1 MPVIPSVFQPI
12 RANDYQQRPIKAYKR
27 YRIKS
32 TGFNTTLGYFR
43 HSGLYSKATPHIFS
57 NTGLGVGTL
66 SYPINTETNTNQ
78 HVVWNTINHRYYKNH
93 NPAQSADFLDISQQ
107 QRFIWSSASIFTYPY
122 GAVGEKIKHEL
133 NEVEPEYI
141 KSQKFSN
148 PFKHIYYNILL
159 KENLNST
166 ESIEKFLKKF
176 KKNIN
181 LVKGDTNKTLKHTN
195 LNKIDFAF
203 IDGGHSYETT
213 YNDLSILYSSM
224 RNKSKTIICDDYA
237 DASYITQVKRA
248 VDNFVKEKNLNLEII
263 KNKFALIKT

>member
-1 MPVIPSVFQPI
+1 MNIRFKKYWRKTGLNEEWGSLLLKIISEKKPKHFLEVGVFCGVTSRNICELLNNIHQGEFS
-12 RANDYQQRPIKAYKR
+12 Y
-27 YRIKS
+27 
-32 TGFNTTLGYFR
+32 TGFDLF
-43 HSGLYSKATPHIFS
+43 
-57 NTGLGVGTL
+57 
-66 SYPINTETNTNQ
+66 
-78 HVVWNTINHRYYKNH
+78 
-93 NPAQSADFLDISQQ
+93 
-107 QRFIWSSASIFTYPY
+107 
-122 GAVGEKIKHEL
+122 GEKINHKL

-166 ESIEKFLKKF
+166 ESVEKFLKKF

-181 LVKGDTNKTLKHTN
+181 LVKGDTNKTLKHTD

-224 RNKSKTIICDDYA
+224 RNKSKTIICDDYV

-248 VDNFVKEKNLNLEII
+248 VDDFVKEKNLNLEII